1 VRAAVRW
8 PQAGDVLRLLLF
20 LLFAYLVFPTPL
32 DGLDWLPLH
41 LTAAG
46 AILILAIAVDVSRS
60 GFRSLKFSQT
70 FYITLYAA
78 AGLAVKIGMDH
89 VDFIPL
95 IFFVVFPVTLFAR
108 DFRYF
113 WIPSAVLAGVALG
126 RFLFH
131 SETALLSWTGLF
143 FLFSLILGRIMSRDA
158 LRFDNLKEIH
168 QRLLDD
174 ARDMGWR
181 IRDQDGL
188 EVLSRRKQ
196 MEISAALE
204 EDALL
209 QGFMRMGCYLMN
221 AVSGILLIP
230 DEHKGYRIRAATV
243 SRLYSKSVKN
253 GSVSGEKGI
262 IHLAR
267 EHGGL
272 LIQSDLRPGAV
283 TIPFYSEEVPVRSIL
298 VRIVTSPSTGEEQA
312 GDGDQRIQGVVYFDS
327 TEPDAFEKNEALI
340 SRLDIFC
347 EMLSQMMDTGS
358 LLRRVTWDVRS
369 KLAIAGYAE
378 KLTRTLDPLM
388 IAREAVDTII
398 KGVPKCDGAV
408 FLLNDED
415 VKVVYSEGK
424 SVEGLEGTVIPGDM
438 SSQIGLLIRNRSEI
452 VFGRVRT
459 KPAPFFHRKESLG
472 RIVSFAA
479 IPSLT
484 EKEGEDQLMA
494 VLVGVSSNPDVFN
507 ADAVKD
513 LRVIADITA
522 QAVDNAMAH
531 REVDRL
537 SRLDGLTGLYNHRTF
552 QWILDQRIERIG
564 RDYGKS
570 LAVIMVDVD
579 FFKDINDTYGHPVGD
594 EVLRGLA
601 DRLKDSV
608 RDLDRVARYGGEEF
622 AVILD
627 NVDLKEADK
636 IAEKLRSVVE
646 SSGINTTSGPL
657 SLTVSM
663 GYAILAKGD
672 STSKQELLD
681 RADKALYQAKKQGRN
696 RVVGWDEL
704 V

>member
-1 VRAAVRW
+1 MRAAVRW
-8 PQAGDVLRLLLF
+8 PQAKDVLRLLLF
-20 LLFAYLVFPTPL
+20 LLFAYLFFPTPL
-32 DGLDWLPLH
+32 DGLNWLPLH
-41 LTAAG
+41 FAVAVVTL
-46 AILILAIAVDVSRS
+46 LLAIAVVVRQS
-60 GFRSLKFSQT
+60 GFRSLKTSLT
-70 FYITLYAA
+70 FHITLCAV

-89 VDFIPL
+89 VDLIPL
-95 IFFVVFPVTLFAR
+95 IFFVGFPVTLFAL

-113 WIPSAVLAGVALG
+113 WVPSATLAGVALG
-126 RFLFH
+126 RSLFL
-131 SETALLSWTGLF
+131 SETALLSWTALF
-143 FLFSLILGRIMSRDA
+143 FLFSLALGRIMSRNT
-158 LRFDNLKEIH
+158 LRLDNLREIH

-196 MEISAALE
+196 METSAALE

-209 QGFMRMGCYLMN
+209 QGFMKMGCYLMN

-230 DEHKGYRIRAATV
+230 DEYKGYRIRAATV
-243 SRLYSKSVKN
+243 SKLYSKSVKN
-253 GSVSGEKGI
+253 DPVSGEKGI

-267 EHGGL
+267 EHDGL
-272 LIQSDLRPGAV
+272 LIQSDLRPGSV
-283 TIPFYSEEVPVRSIL
+283 TIPFYSEEVPVRSIM
-298 VRIVTSPSTGEEQA
+298 VRIVTSPPTGEEKA
-312 GDGDQRIQGVVYFDS
+312 ADWDQRIQGVVYFDS
-327 TEPDAFEKNEALI
+327 TEPDAFEKNDALI

-347 EMLSQMMDTGS
+347 QMLSQMMDTGS

-378 KLTRTLDPLM
+378 KLTRTLDPM
-388 IAREAVDTII
+388 RIAREAVDTII
-398 KGVPKCDGAV
+398 QGVPKCDGAA
-408 FLLNDED
+408 FLLNDGGVE
-415 VKVVYSEGK
+415 VVCSEGA
-424 SVEGLEGTVIPGDM
+424 SVQGLEGTVIPGNM

-452 VFGRVRT
+452 VFNRERA
-459 KPAPFFHRKESLG
+459 KPSPFFHRKESLG
-472 RIVSFAA
+472 NIVSFAA

-494 VLVGVSSNPDVFN
+494 VLVAVSSSPNVFN

-531 REVDRL
+531 REVDRM
-537 SRLDGLTGLYNHRTF
+537 SRIDGLTGLYNHRTF
-552 QWILDQRIERIG
+552 QLALEERIERIG
-564 RDYGKS
+564 RDYEKS

-579 FFKDINDTYGHPVGD
+579 YFKDVNDTYGHPVGD

-601 DRLKDSV
+601 GRLKESV

-622 AVILD
+622 AIILD
-627 NVDLKEADK
+627 NVDLKETGK
-636 IAEKLRSVVE
+636 IAEKLRSAVE
-646 SSGINTTSGPL
+646 STGINTTSGPL
-657 SLTVSM
+657 TLTVSM
-663 GYAILAKGD
+663 GYAILSRGD

-696 RVVGWDEL
+696 RVVGWEEL

>member
-1 VRAAVRW
+1 MKAAVRW
-8 PQAGDVLRLLLF
+8 PQASDILRLLLF
-20 LLFAYLVFPTPL
+20 LLFSYLVFPTYL
-32 DGLDWLPLH
+32 DGLNWLPLH
-41 LTAAG
+41 LTVAG
-46 AILILAIAVDVSRS
+46 PTLVLAITVSVNRS
-60 GFRSLKFSQT
+60 GFRSLKFSPV
-70 FYITLYAA
+70 FNVTLCAV
-78 AGLAVKIGMDH
+78 AGLAVKIGIDH
-89 VDFIPL
+89 VDFLPL
-95 IFFVVFPVTLFAR
+95 IFFVGFPVTQFAR

-113 WIPSAVLAGVALG
+113 WVPPATLACVALG
-126 RFLFH
+126 RFLFL
-131 SETALLSWTGLF
+131 SELALLSWTAYF
-143 FLFSLILGRIMSRDA
+143 FLFSLILGWIMSRTA

-196 MEISAALE
+196 MEVSAALE

-209 QGFMRMGCYLMN
+209 QGFMRLGCYLMN

-230 DEHKGYRIRAATV
+230 DEYKGYRIRAATV
-243 SRLYSKSVKN
+243 SKLYSNSVKN
-253 GSVSGEKGI
+253 DPVSGEKGI

-272 LIQSDLRPGAV
+272 LIQSDLRPGSV

-298 VRIVTSPSTGEEQA
+298 VRMMTSPSAGEEQV
-312 GDGDQRIQGVVYFDS
+312 GEGDQRIQGVVYFDS
-327 TEPDAFEKNEALI
+327 TETDAFEKDEALI

-378 KLTRTLDPLM
+378 KLTRTLDPLR

-398 KGVPKCDGAV
+398 TGVPKCDGAV
-408 FLLNDED
+408 FLLNDGGVE
-415 VKVVYSEGK
+415 VVCSEGK
-424 SVEGLEGTVIPGDM
+424 SVQGLEGTVIPGNM
-438 SSQIGLLIRNRSEI
+438 SSQVGLLIRNRSEI
-452 VFGRVRT
+452 VFGRERT
-459 KPAPFFHRKESLG
+459 KPSPFFHRKENLG

-484 EKEGEDQLMA
+484 EKEGEDRLMA
-494 VLVGVSSNPDVFN
+494 VLVGVSSSPDVFN

-531 REVDRL
+531 REVDRM

-552 QWILDQRIERIG
+552 QLALEERIERIG
-564 RDYGKS
+564 RDYEKS

-601 DRLKDSV
+601 ARLKESV

-622 AVILD
+622 AIILD
-627 NVDLKEADK
+627 NVDRKEAGT
-636 IAEKLRSVVE
+636 IAEKLRSAVE
-646 SSGINTTSGPL
+646 STGINTTSGPL

-663 GYAILAKGD
+663 GYAILARGD

-681 RADKALYQAKKQGRN
+681 RADKALYKAKKDGRN
-696 RVVGWDEL
+696 RVVAG
-704 V
+704 

>member
-1 VRAAVRW
+1 VKAAVKW
-8 PQAGDVLRLLLF
+8 PQASDILRLLLF
-20 LLFAYLVFPTPL
+20 LLFSYLVFPTYL
-32 DGLDWLPLH
+32 DGLNWLPLH
-41 LTAAG
+41 LTVAG
-46 AILILAIAVDVSRS
+46 TTLVLAITVSVNRS
-60 GFRSLKFSQT
+60 GFRSLKFSPV
-70 FYITLYAA
+70 FNITLCAV
-78 AGLAVKIGMDH
+78 AGLAVKIGIDH
-89 VDFIPL
+89 VDFLPL
-95 IFFVVFPVTLFAR
+95 IFFVGFPVTLFAR

-113 WIPSAVLAGVALG
+113 WVPSAALACVALG
-126 RFLFH
+126 RFLFL
-131 SETALLSWTGLF
+131 SELALLSWTAFF
-143 FLFSLILGRIMSRDA
+143 FLFSLILGWIMSRDA

-196 MEISAALE
+196 MEVSAALE

-209 QGFMRMGCYLMN
+209 QGFMRLGCYLMN

-230 DEHKGYRIRAATV
+230 DEYKGYRIRAATV
-243 SRLYSKSVKN
+243 SKLYSKSVKN
-253 GSVSGEKGI
+253 DPVSGEKGI

-267 EHGGL
+267 EHDGL
-272 LIQSDLRPGAV
+272 LIQSDLRPGSV

-298 VRIVTSPSTGEEQA
+298 VRIVTSPSAGEEQA
-312 GDGDQRIQGVVYFDS
+312 GEGDQRIQGVVYFDS
-327 TEPDAFEKNEALI
+327 TEPDAFEKDEALI

-378 KLTRTLDPLM
+378 KLTRTLDPLR

-408 FLLNDED
+408 FLLNDGGVE
-415 VKVVYSEGK
+415 VVCSEGK
-424 SVEGLEGTVIPGDM
+424 SVQGLEGTVIPGNM
-438 SSQIGLLIRNRSEI
+438 SSQVGLLIRNRSEI
-452 VFGRVRT
+452 IFDRERT
-459 KPAPFFHRKESLG
+459 KPSPFFHRKEKLG

-484 EKEGEDQLMA
+484 EKEGEDRLMA
-494 VLVGVSSNPDVFN
+494 VLVGVSSSPDVFN

-531 REVDRL
+531 REVDRM

-552 QWILDQRIERIG
+552 QLALEERIERIG
-564 RDYGKS
+564 RDYEKS

-601 DRLKDSV
+601 ARLKESV

-622 AVILD
+622 AIILD
-627 NVDLKEADK
+627 NVDRKEAGT
-636 IAEKLRSVVE
+636 IAEKLRSAVE
-646 SSGINTTSGPL
+646 STGINTTSGPL

-663 GYAILAKGD
+663 GYAILARGD

-681 RADKALYQAKKQGRN
+681 RADKALYKAKKDGRN
-696 RVVGWDEL
+696 RVVAG
-704 V
+704 